1 MDPSVVLVKAKVSI
15 GPTVEMGLLTLVTVK
30 VPVAPAKRPV
40 PPVMVFTVVAAAV
53 EVKVAVPEKLANSS
67 SPLDATVV
75 PEPVKVIVLPMYL
88 IV

>member
-1 MDPSVVLVKAKVSI
+1 
-15 GPTVEMGLLTLVTVK
+15 MGLLTLVTLN

-53 EVKVAVPEKLANSS
+53 EVTVAVPEKVANSS

-75 PEPVKVIVLPMYL
+75 PVPVNLIVLPMKL